1 MLFPVVPPLARIFPG
16 TVKPVVPRQRGF
28 AGMVET
34 TLRLPKHR
42 PTVAEVEAIAA
53 LPDPVQRNLRITLA
67 YHDLNHALA
76 ARLGYRNGNWCSFS
90 TWASKTAGGFIR
102 SERSF
107 LSVQAYLEEA
117 EYVKQALG
125 RLNQVLTWV
134 GNINNQMITLKPAF
148 LAGIIDQI
156 IDEVATRIGSGNQ
169 LVFASIAPHFA
180 RFLET
185 FADSTT
191 YDEAELTRFFNQH
204 FIPGPVG
211 DGGQDM
217 LMAAFRH
224 YYEAMFVTEAKARAE
239 LVLLANL
246 YVGYHEQTRLQ
257 EAITRAMNAPL
268 ELKLATAPV
277 EATHRWLKANLP
289 PTAASVVWLLWQKPL
304 RRLAQRIAADW
315 RTVMTRWF
323 MTIKLPAETLWLG
336 QDVSVLETGEMFP
349 QELGELKHP
358 ALLALLQELDST
370 LDSSRGSAA
379 NDWGCLRDR
388 MNFLADFFRSRQ
400 QDGRLYQQ
408 PFCDAQV
415 AVIRAG
421 GIPDGP
427 L

>member
-1 MLFPVVPPLARIFPG
+1 MLSVVPQLPKIFPG
-16 TVKPVVPRQRGF
+16 TARQVLPWRQGLT
-28 AGMVET
+28 GMVET
-34 TLRLPKHR
+34 TIHLPNHV
-42 PTVAEVEAIAA
+42 PTVAEVEAIAE

-76 ARLGYRNGNWCSFS
+76 ARLGYQNGNWCAFS
-90 TWASKTAGGFIR
+90 TWASKTAGSFIR
-102 SERSF
+102 GERSF
-107 LSVQAYLEEA
+107 LSVQAYLEQA
-117 EYVKQALG
+117 GYVKQTLA
-125 RLNQVLTWV
+125 RLNQVLAWSGV
-134 GNINNQMITLKPAF
+134 QNQTISLKPAF
-148 LAGIIDQI
+148 LAAIIDQI
-156 IDEVATRIGSGNQ
+156 IDGVATQIGRGNQ
-169 LVFASIAPHFA
+169 LVFASIAPLFA

-191 YDEAELTRFFNQH
+191 YDEAELTQFFNNH
-204 FIPGPVG
+204 FIPGPLG

-224 YYEAMFVTEAKARAE
+224 YYEALFVTEAKARAE

-257 EAITRAMNAPL
+257 EAITGAMNTPL

-277 EATHRWLKANLP
+277 DAAHRWLQANLP
-289 PTAASVVWLLWQKPL
+289 MPAAGLIWLIWQKPL

-315 RTVMTRWF
+315 RTIMTRWF
-323 MTIKLPAETLWLG
+323 MTIKLPTETLWLG
-336 QDVSVLETGEMFP
+336 QDVSLLETGKMFP
-349 QELGELKHP
+349 EELRELKHP
-358 ALLALLQELDST
+358 ALLALLQELDGT

-388 MNFLADFFRSRQ
+388 MNFLVDLFRSRQ
-400 QDGRLYQQ
+400 QSGRLYQQ
-408 PFCDAQV
+408 PFGDAQV

>member
-1 MLFPVVPPLARIFPG
+1 MRPIIPQLPRIFPDIARR
-16 TVKPVVPRQRGF
+16 VLPQSQGF

-34 TLRLPKHR
+34 TIRLPKQV

-76 ARLGYRNGNWCSFS
+76 ARLGYQNGNWCAFS
-90 TWASKTAGGFIR
+90 TWASKTAGSFIR
-102 SERSF
+102 GERSF
-107 LSVQAYLEEA
+107 LSVQTYLEQA
-117 EYVKQALG
+117 DDVKQTLA
-125 RLNQVLTWV
+125 RLNQVLAWFNLNHQTMSL
-134 GNINNQMITLKPAF
+134 QPAF
-148 LAGIIDQI
+148 LAAIIDQI
-156 IDEVATRIGSGNQ
+156 IDEVASQIGCGNQ
-169 LVFASIAPHFA
+169 LVFASIAPLFA

-185 FADSTT
+185 FANSTT
-191 YDEAELTRFFNQH
+191 YDEAELTRFFHKH
-204 FIPGPVG
+204 FVPGPVG

-224 YYEAMFVTEAKARAE
+224 YYEALFVTEAKARAE

-257 EAITRAMNAPL
+257 EAITGAMNAPL

-277 EATHRWLKANLP
+277 DATHRWLQANLP
-289 PTAASVVWLLWQKPL
+289 MPAAGLIWLIWQKPL

-315 RTVMTRWF
+315 RTIMTRWF
-323 MTIKLPAETLWLG
+323 MTIKLPAETLRLG
-336 QDVSVLETGEMFP
+336 QDVSLLETGEMFTE
-349 QELGELKHP
+349 ELRELKHP
-358 ALLALLQELDST
+358 ALLALLQELDGT